1 MDRDRVILAAVIFAF
16 ITSSV
21 AFGAALKK
29 RGFTLLRVVG
39 LVISL
44 AIAIFAILLFMAGL
58 TGEL

>member
-1 MDRDRVILAAVIFAF
+1 MDRDMVVLAAVIFAF

-21 AFGAALKK
+21 AFGTALKK
-29 RGFTLLRVVG
+29 RGFAFLRVVG
-39 LVISL
+39 LIIGL